1 MKTAS
6 GLSLIAFGLIL
17 AIAVTWHPAYVNIQL
32 IGWVLVL
39 TGIAGM
45 AIPKR
50 GYGWLRRRMVVRRG
64 MAGRPVVNRVEETRY
79 PPYVMLNAGTAPG
92 TTVVADSE
100 APNGA
105 APTIVDEVP
114 PPAAEPVRVVH
125 PDAQQRAAEKAAADW
140 EAADRAVA
148 DWEAVENATPPGTPP
163 PAEAI
168 VEEYVEDQ

>member
-1 MKTAS
+1 MRTAS

-17 AIAVTWHPAYVNIQL
+17 ALAVTWHPAYVNIQL

-39 TGIAGM
+39 TGIVGM

-64 MAGRPVVNRVEETRY
+64 MTGRPIVDRVEETRY
-79 PPYVMLNAGTAPG
+79 PPYVMLNAGTATG
-92 TTVVADSE
+92 TTVVADAEGPSS
-100 APNGA
+100 G

-114 PPAAEPVRVVH
+114 APEPVRVVH
-125 PDAQQRAAEKAAADW
+125 PDAQRRAAEQRAADW

-148 DWEAVENATPPGTPP
+148 DWDAVAEATPPGTPP
-163 PAEAI
+163 PATAV
-168 VEEYVEDQ
+168 VEEYVEEQ